1 MRNLNYFDKQR
12 GLINLIRHI
21 HDNGNTTI
29 STIRNKAKINY
40 GVAYKCLHIMDDLGL
55 ISIKANGNLRAKKG
69 YNTKDYHL
77 TAKGIKVAEILG
89 DIDSMDEPVGKID
102 YFNNQTGLVNLII
115 YLLQNKKAYLTEIQ
129 RRGKINTVQECLYL
143 LDNWGFIENRLEYPL
158 NIKNGSK
165 TKHYSLT
172 EKGRRTAVKFMEI
185 NGILER
191 G

>member
-1 MRNLNYFDKQR
+1 
-12 GLINLIRHI
+12 
-21 HDNGNTTI
+21 
-29 STIRNKAKINY
+29 
-40 GVAYKCLHIMDDLGL
+40 MDDLGL
-55 ISIKANGNLRAKKG
+55 IMIETDGNIRSKKG

-102 YFNNQTGLVNLII
+102 YFNNQTGLVKLVI
-115 YLLQNKKAYLTEIQ
+115 YLLKNKKAYLTEIQ

-143 LDNWGFIENRLEYPL
+143 LDNWGFIENRLEYPV

-172 EKGRRTAVKFMEI
+172 EKGKRAAVKFMEI

-191 G
+191 N